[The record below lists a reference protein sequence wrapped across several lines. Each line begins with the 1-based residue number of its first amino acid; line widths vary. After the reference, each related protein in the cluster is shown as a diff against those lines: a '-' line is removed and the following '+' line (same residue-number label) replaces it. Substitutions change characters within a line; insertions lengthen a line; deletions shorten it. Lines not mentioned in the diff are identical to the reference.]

1 MSTLRNRVSDSD
13 LKKYLSFFEFY
24 YYVLKRSPKR
34 YNISLNNSTLN
45 YLSILMTPFVLWILS
60 MIVFLFVGHGWATF
74 LFTGLGAILVLNF
87 IFTRNVLSQ
96 AYEIQRKLNEERR
109 EMEREERERQ
119 RKREEEKRKKGEEE
133 LRKERARK
141 AFERFKEKEREDAKR
156 RAEQHKNVGDNQI
169 AQLFAVLGIK
179 PTHDIEVIKKAFRK
193 KVKDNH
199 PDIKG
204 GNDKTFMRVK
214 DAYDMIRKLIES
226 KAF

>member
-1 MSTLRNRVSDSD
+1 MSTLRKRISDID
-13 LKKYLSFFEFY
+13 FKKYLSFFEFY

-34 YNISLNNSTLN
+34 YNISLSNSTLN

-87 IFTRNVLSQ
+87 IFTRNVLSE

-109 EMEREERERQ
+109 EMEREEILRKLEEE
-119 RKREEEKRKKGEEE
+119 RKREEK
-133 LRKERARK
+133 LRKER
-141 AFERFKEKEREDAKR
+141 ERLREKERENEKR

-169 AQLFAVLGIK
+169 AQLFAVLDIK